1 MSRHVESCLQKHLS
15 PKASVPSTKD
25 RGVFLIEIVGYKRYW
40 MYVEVLE
47 YTTLAD
53 LDQFLRGIWLECCGH
68 LSEFNIYG
76 QRFSDDTEDGEEC
89 PTTVG
94 IAEVL
99 GVGDSFKYTYD
110 FGSSTDLSCRIL
122 SVRRGTMKKRIQVL
136 ARNHLPEL
144 PCVVCQKEAS
154 SICMWCGEG
163 VCRTCVKKHSCGNG
177 KCECRPF
184 VNSPRAGVCGYEGSA
199 EDMHRYAPDLG

>member
-1 MSRHVESCLQKHLS
+1 
-15 PKASVPSTKD
+15 
-25 RGVFLIEIVGYKRYW
+25 

-53 LDQFLRGIWLECCGH
+53 LDQFLRHIWLECCGH

-76 QRFSDDTEDGEEC
+76 HRFSGDTEEGES
-89 PTTVG
+89 PTKVS

-99 GVGDSFKYTYD
+99 RVGDTFSYTYD
-110 FGSSTDLSCRIL
+110 FGSSTYLSCRVL
-122 SVRRGTMKKRIQVL
+122 SVRRGSMKKRIQVL

-144 PCVVCQKEAS
+144 FCVECQKAAS
-154 SICMWCGEG
+154 SNCIWCGEG
-163 VCRTCVKKHSCGNG
+163 ICRTCVKKHNCGNG

-184 VNSPRAGVCGYEGSA
+184 VNSPRAGVCGYEGGQ
-199 EDMHRYAPDLG
+199 EDMQRYAPDLG